1 MPAESASA
9 SATITRRRA
18 PFNNSW
24 TVCARWFAGRMD
36 LLPSF
41 TRRYVPDSTS
51 RNAHNFLCT
60 YRSTVSSTYSAGL
73 EKSELG
79 RIRGSSYLATS
90 AAQQIRHLPC
100 AQTVHNSGINEEK
113 SKVLVGHDMDGEVP
127 ADIDEMKVKLLQR
140 RRTKFQT
147 GGDYYDE
154 SDESGE
160 NEQIDS
166 LTEEEIE
173 YLIALLSGGEIQ
185 EEDAELVLALMRD
198 AGADINDYLPSL
210 INEFPGLTK
219 RLYYFCLDY
228 YDKSALA
235 DAISSVM
242 LREAQ
247 SLLNSSRVG
256 LPKLQKIL

>member
-1 MPAESASA
+1 
-9 SATITRRRA
+9 
-18 PFNNSW
+18 
-24 TVCARWFAGRMD
+24 
-36 LLPSF
+36 
-41 TRRYVPDSTS
+41 
-51 RNAHNFLCT
+51 
-60 YRSTVSSTYSAGL
+60 
-73 EKSELG
+73 
-79 RIRGSSYLATS
+79 
-90 AAQQIRHLPC
+90 
-100 AQTVHNSGINEEK
+100 VHNSGINEEK

-247 SLLNSSRVG
+247 SLLNSSCFG
-256 LPKLQKIL
+256 LPKLQKIFSSRIPRRATYSFHSTTMKLQQSSARQKFLRSQRCDSECPICERNNYE